1 MGKSERSL
9 AFIRIHIAV
18 LLFGFTAIFG
28 ELIHLSALVLVW
40 WRVLITSISLLFFV
54 QLGKIIKELPR
65 ELLWKYVWIGS
76 LTGLHWL
83 TFFGAIKL
91 SNASLTLICLSTTS
105 FMTSLIEPLIIKRKW
120 DHTEIITGSLMI
132 PGMMLVVNNI
142 ELSYLTGMLVGLL
155 SALIAVIFSI
165 LNKKYIDR
173 ADPYTISFIEL
184 TSGWMTIS
192 IILLGIIFWN
202 GVPQPFV
209 PATGLEWLWIIILAL
224 VCTTLAQIL
233 TLKSLKQ
240 LTTFTV
246 NLTINLEPVYGIL
259 LAALLLKEHHQLNG
273 MFYAGAAIIFLSV
286 FIYPVI
292 QAYQS
297 KPKLN

>member
-105 FMTSLIEPLIIKRKW
+105 FMTR
-120 DHTEIITGSLMI
+120 
-132 PGMMLVVNNI
+132 
-142 ELSYLTGMLVGLL
+142 
-155 SALIAVIFSI
+155 F
-165 LNKKYIDR
+165 
-173 ADPYTISFIEL
+173 
-184 TSGWMTIS
+184 
-192 IILLGIIFWN
+192 
-202 GVPQPFV
+202 Q
-209 PATGLEWLWIIILAL
+209 
-224 VCTTLAQIL
+224 
-233 TLKSLKQ
+233 
-240 LTTFTV
+240 
-246 NLTINLEPVYGIL
+246 
-259 LAALLLKEHHQLNG
+259 
-273 MFYAGAAIIFLSV
+273 
-286 FIYPVI
+286 
-292 QAYQS
+292 
-297 KPKLN
+297 